1 MEVSQERIEENRK
14 LVEELP
20 FIRLNR
26 WVDGKTVPDDKFEYT
41 EIDNLPPGWRNIAID
56 MFREIKKYLL
66 EHGGQEA
73 LDTFRIEQLKE
84 KFGSIRCYYWPDEDG
99 ISEIIQKHEWR
110 SEITCCEC
118 GKPATRMS
126 TGWICPYCDDC
137 GSKEGTFVPIENP
150 TKESMGETMD
160 KALEW

>member
-20 FIRLNR
+20 FIRLER

-41 EIDNLPPGWRNIAID
+41 EIDHLPPGWRNIAID

-73 LDTFRIEQLKE
+73 LDKFRIEQLKE

-99 ISEIIQKHEWR
+99 ISEIIQKHEWQ

-126 TGWICPYCDDC
+126 KGWICPYCDDC
-137 GSKEGTFVPIENP
+137 GSKDCTFVPIENP

-160 KALEW
+160 KALGW